1 MSVPVREMLRIHIH
15 FDQGFEGATVWL
27 PESWTGNALV
37 RGEEE
42 KLSGPGELRR
52 LLGAFRV
59 DALLYGGPGMPFQP
73 IAEIRRSSPDEVV
86 EFVSERFRRESDVRA
101 KLRSGAP
108 VTADDEQ
115 FRHRLSDL
123 MVLSTT
129 TSRSQAP
136 EFLELFRRSHGRPPA
151 RGRPAPFMEA

>member
-37 RGEEE
+37 RGAEE
-42 KLSGPGELRR
+42 KLSGPGE
-52 LLGAFRV
+52 
-59 DALLYGGPGMPFQP
+59 
-73 IAEIRRSSPDEVV
+73 IRRSSPDEMV
-86 EFVSERFRRESDVRA
+86 EFVSERFRRESGVRA
-101 KLRSGAP
+101 KLRSGRP
-108 VTADDEQ
+108 VTADDEP

-129 TSRSQAP
+129 TPRSQAP
-136 EFLELFRRSHGRPPA
+136 ELLELFRRPHALLPA
-151 RGRPAPFMEA
+151 RGRPAPFTEA